1 MVQFHFFLILSCYIK
16 LENWSQMSMCRLVCS
31 FSLALKFAIVS
42 SALSSAGNAAYCALA
57 RHLQLVLASS
67 SLAGATARAPAALVG
82 YWWCSPL
89 HTGELRVPKS
99 QGRNCDQTSLNQDWK
114 WKNGPRYINKGD
126 YVAFCWKYIS
136 SICRKRKWTY
146 PMSGKSYICA
156 NSAFTWFLKVHR
168 IKFSERQTSLGS
180 FCLILE
186 CWQIYLNN
194 HYEYHKIMWNRW

>member
-1 MVQFHFFLILSCYIK
+1 MSDPVALDIK
-16 LENWSQMSMCRLVCS
+16 LDYLWRTSTM
-31 FSLALKFAIVS
+31 
-42 SALSSAGNAAYCALA
+42 
-57 RHLQLVLASS
+57 
-67 SLAGATARAPAALVG
+67 
-82 YWWCSPL
+82 

-136 SICRKRKWTY
+136 SICRKRKWIH

-186 CWQIYLNN
+186 CRQIYSRQNCRTRVTSSGILLCNIS
-194 HYEYHKIMWNRW
+194 ELRQQLCGRRSRRSTRHKSKAAPNGVSSRWEVVVSIRWPRIAS